1 MKRLLAVGFVLA
13 ASALA
18 RATDAPPPPVQ
29 VRAHAEPDT
38 VTVGSRLR
46 YVVEVTSAR
55 DAEVFVAQASERVSD
70 EFEIVDFGGEP
81 PVTRDG
87 KTILTRWYTLVSFT
101 PGDHLIKSPPVRYRQ
116 PGEEMADAPGA
127 EIRVSVESV
136 LEKAGK
142 VDDIRDI
149 KPPEE
154 VPIDWRPYELLGAGV
169 LGALALVVLLYRL
182 VNRPK
187 RARPAPPPR
196 PPDAIAIEALEALR
210 RRGLDASG
218 MKAFYSEL
226 SAIVRTYLEQR
237 FEIRAPE
244 MTTEEFLLV
253 SARGGRL
260 VGPHRALLGD
270 FLKESDLVKFARHLP
285 TVADG
290 ERAWAAARRFVDET
304 RAAPEALRAAG

>member
-1 MKRLLAVGFVLA
+1 MRRVLFCLALAVPLVA
-13 ASALA
+13 QAE
-18 RATDAPPPPVQ
+18 DAPPSPVE

-38 VTVGSRLR
+38 VTIGTRLR
-46 YVVEVTSAR
+46 YVVEVTSRA
-55 DAEVFVAQASERVSD
+55 DTEVFLAQPSERVSD

-87 KTILTRWYTLVSFT
+87 KTVLTRWYTLVSFT

-116 PGEEMADAPGA
+116 PGAEMADAPGT

-136 LEKAGK
+136 LDKAGK

-149 KPPEE
+149 KPPEV
-154 VPIDWRPYELLGAGV
+154 VPIDWRPWELLGGGV
-169 LGALALVVLLYRL
+169 LGALALAALLYRVL
-182 VNRPK
+182 NRSK
-187 RARPAPPPR
+187 RVRPAPPPR
-196 PPDAIAIEALEALR
+196 PPHEVAIEELERLR
-210 RRGLDASG
+210 RRGLDAG
-218 MKAFYSEL
+218 AMKTYYSEL

-270 FLKESDLVKFARHLP
+270 FLKESDLVKFARHMP
-285 TVADG
+285 TIADG
-290 ERAWAAARRFVDET
+290 ERAWTAARRFVDET
-304 RAAPEALRAAG
+304 RSIPEALRAAG

>member
-1 MKRLLAVGFVLA
+1 MRLLALGLALA
-13 ASALA
+13 ASVLA
-18 RATDAPPPPVQ
+18 HAAENPVE

-46 YVVEVTSAR
+46 YVVDVTSRA
-55 DAEVFVAQASERVSD
+55 DTEVFVAQPSERVSE
-70 EFEIVDFGGEP
+70 EFEIVDFGVEP
-81 PVTRDG
+81 PVTKDG
-87 KTILTRWYTLVSFT
+87 KTVLTRWYRLISFT
-101 PGDHLIKSPPVRYRQ
+101 PGDHLIESPPVRYRQ
-116 PGEEMADAPGA
+116 PGEEMTDAPGT

-142 VDDIRDI
+142 VEDIRDI

-154 VPIDWRPYELLGAGV
+154 VPIDWRPVELLGGAV
-169 LGALALVVLLYRL
+169 LGALALAALLYRL
-182 VNRPK
+182 LNRQT

-196 PPDAIAIEALEALR
+196 PAHEIALEALER
-210 RRGLDASG
+210 LRRGGLEPGA
-218 MKAFYSEL
+218 MKTWYSEL

-260 VGPHRALLGD
+260 VGPHRALLGE

-304 RAAPEALRAAG
+304 RAVPEALRAAG